1 MFLKKKE
8 HLVGLDIGSKTIKA
22 GEISETK
29 SGLQLK
35 RFGTIDIPA
44 GIIEDGA
51 VQNSAELSNYL
62 RELFKLYNI
71 NQNNIALSIGGNAG
85 IVKKISLKT
94 MTESELQKV
103 INIEAEHY
111 IPYDI
116 SEVNLDFQILG
127 PVENNPNNMNVILAA
142 AKKDV
147 IQSYIDALD
156 EADLN
161 SCIVDIDAF
170 AIQNVYEANYGVQD
184 EYIALIDL
192 GSTKLSLNIIKDGIS
207 VFMRDVSMG
216 GFQINHEIM
225 NSANCSESDAED
237 IKVGL
242 KKSDKID
249 SEYLEQIIYN
259 TVSDWCAEIGRALDF
274 FYASYSGDK
283 IKKIYICGGGSNIG
297 AFKKLLSEQTST
309 EVNVLNPFG
318 HLIINEDIF
327 DSDYLRKMAP
337 QAAICMGLAMRRI
350 NDK

>member
-8 HLVGLDIGSKTIKA
+8 NLVGLDIGSKTIKA
-22 GEISETK
+22 GEVVETK
-29 SGLQLK
+29 NGLQLK
-35 RFGTIDIPA
+35 RFGTIDIPS

-51 VQNSAELSNYL
+51 VQNQSELANHL
-62 RELFKLYNI
+62 KELFRKCNI

-94 MTESELQKV
+94 MTESELHKV

-147 IQSYIDALD
+147 ITGYINALD
-156 EADLN
+156 EAGLN
-161 SCIVDIDAF
+161 PCIIDIDAF
-170 AIQNVYEANYGVQD
+170 AIQNVFELNYNIPG

-192 GSTKLSLNIIKDGIS
+192 GATKLSLNIIKDGIS

-225 NSANCSESDAED
+225 NASNCSESDAED
-237 IKVGL
+237 IKKGI
-242 KKSDKID
+242 KKSTKVD
-249 SEYLEQIIYN
+249 SEYIGQIIYN

-274 FYASYSGDK
+274 FYASYSGDR
-283 IKKIYICGGGSNIG
+283 IKKIFICGGGANIDS
-297 AFKKLLSEQTST
+297 FKKILADQTST
-309 EVNVLNPFG
+309 EVNILNPFG
-318 HLIINEDIF
+318 HLMINEELF

-350 NDK
+350 SDK

>member
-22 GEISETK
+22 GEIVETK
-29 SGLQLK
+29 NGLQLK
-35 RFGTIDIPA
+35 RFGTIDIPP
-44 GIIEDGA
+44 GIIEDGT

-62 RELFKLYNI
+62 KELFKLFNI
-71 NQNNIALSIGGNAG
+71 SQNNIALSIGGNAG

-147 IQSYIDALD
+147 IQGYLDSLD

-161 SCIVDIDAF
+161 PCIVDIDAF
-170 AIQNVYEANYGVQD
+170 AIQNVFEVNHENQD

-192 GSTKLSLNIIKDGIS
+192 GSTKLSLNIIKDGVS

-225 NSANCSESDAED
+225 NAANCSESDAED
-237 IKVGL
+237 IKTGL
-242 KKSDKID
+242 KTSDKID
-249 SEYLEQIIYN
+249 AEYVDQIIYN

-283 IKKIYICGGGSNIG
+283 IKKIYVCGGGANISS
-297 AFKKLLSEQTST
+297 FRKLLSEQTST

-318 HLIINEDIF
+318 HLIINEDVF

>member
-8 HLVGLDIGSKTIKA
+8 HLVGLDIGSRTIKA

-29 SGLQLK
+29 NGYQLK
-35 RFGTIDIPA
+35 KFGTIDIPA

-62 RELFKLYNI
+62 KELFKLYNI
-71 NQNNIALSIGGNAG
+71 NQSNIALSIGGNAG

-94 MTESELQKV
+94 MTESELHKV

-116 SEVNLDFQILG
+116 SEVNLDFQIIG

-147 IQSYIDALD
+147 IQSYLDALD
-156 EADLN
+156 DADLN
-161 SCIVDIDAF
+161 PCIVDIDAF

-184 EYIALIDL
+184 EYVALIDL
-192 GSTKLSLNIIKDGIS
+192 GATKLSLNIIKDGIS

-225 NSANCSESDAED
+225 SSANCSEQEADDIKTGLKTSDRIDAE
-237 IKVGL
+237 
-242 KKSDKID
+242 
-249 SEYLEQIIYN
+249 YLDQIVYN

-283 IKKIYICGGGSNIG
+283 IKKIHICGGGANIP
-297 AFKKLLSEQTST
+297 AFRKLLSEQTST
-309 EVNVLNPFG
+309 EVSIINPFG
-318 HLIINEDIF
+318 HLIINEDVF
-327 DSDYLRKMAP
+327 DGDYLRKMAP

>member
-22 GEISETK
+22 GEIIETK
-29 SGLQLK
+29 NGLQLK
-35 RFGTIDIPA
+35 RFGAIDIPS
-44 GIIEDGA
+44 GIIEDGT
-51 VQNSAELSNYL
+51 VHNSIELSNQIN
-62 RELFKLYNI
+62 ELFRRSNI
-71 NQNNIALSIGGNAG
+71 SQSNIALSIGGNSG

-116 SEVNLDFQILG
+116 SEVNLDFQIIG
-127 PVENNPNNMNVILAA
+127 PVDNNPNNMNVILAA

-147 IQSYIDALD
+147 IQGYIDALD
-156 EADLN
+156 EADMN
-161 SCIVDIDAF
+161 PCIVDIDAF

-184 EYIALIDL
+184 DYVALIDL
-192 GSTKLSLNIIKDGIS
+192 GATKLSLNIIKDGVS

-225 NSANCSESDAED
+225 SAANCSESDAEA
-237 IKVGL
+237 IKIGQ
-242 KKSDKID
+242 KSSDKID
-249 SEYLEQIIYN
+249 QEYIDQIIYN
-259 TVSDWCAEIGRALDF
+259 TVSDWCSEIGRALDF
-274 FYASYSGDK
+274 FYASYSGDR
-283 IKKIYICGGGSNIG
+283 IKNIYVCGGGANI
-297 AFKKLLSEQTST
+297 ASFRKLLSEQTST

-327 DSDYLRKMAP
+327 DGDYLRRMAP